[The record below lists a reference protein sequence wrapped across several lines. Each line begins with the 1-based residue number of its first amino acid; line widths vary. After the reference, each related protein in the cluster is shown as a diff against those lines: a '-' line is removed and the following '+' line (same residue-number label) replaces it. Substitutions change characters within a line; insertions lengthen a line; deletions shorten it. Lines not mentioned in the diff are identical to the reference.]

1 MELGL
6 NLPPAAAHLERP
18 KRGRGSRLK
27 SPLAGDEAWL
37 QNGIAAATKQ
47 TRPNIL
53 HGHTPLPPP
62 LQPAAPVEERG
73 RGAAEFNVTGTSFFS
88 KNCRERIREGEK
100 TGVAARDYLVRALGA
115 SKMFFRRPPH
125 YLCEPPCAKC
135 PTAIAKGETTHPM

>member
-100 TGVAARDYLVRALGA
+100 TGVSEWVDSLIEA
-115 SKMFFRRPPH
+115 SRTRTGK
-125 YLCEPPCAKC
+125 
-135 PTAIAKGETTHPM
+135 